1 MLECHMVYPGNLN
14 VNKYLDS
21 LIGDTIVT
29 ESADGK
35 KAFHGWKIRAQ
46 RLNLMWIIILIYFF
60 YQRLIEQT

>member
-29 ESADGK
+29 ESADGI
-35 KAFHGWKIRAQ
+35 KAFHG
-46 RLNLMWIIILIYFF
+46 
-60 YQRLIEQT
+60 